1 MLLIRRNE
9 RNNMNILENLFLEN
23 FSNSKF
29 LRTDIAE
36 NEEEYKLLI
45 DLPGVNKKD
54 ISLDFNDQYLTLAV
68 KHEEDVDDSN
78 IRYIR
83 KERSSYSYTRSY
95 YLNEAD
101 QDQIKAKL
109 DNGVLTIIVKKAKEI
124 DNIKT
129 ISVE

>member
-124 DNIKT
+124 DNRKT

>member
-124 DNIKT
+124 D
-129 ISVE
+129 